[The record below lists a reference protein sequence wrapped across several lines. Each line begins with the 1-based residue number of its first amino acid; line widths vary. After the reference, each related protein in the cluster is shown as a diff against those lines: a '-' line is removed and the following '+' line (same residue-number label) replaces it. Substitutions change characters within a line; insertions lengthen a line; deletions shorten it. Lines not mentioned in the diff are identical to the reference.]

1 MSTVQRELH
10 WDHATDATF
19 DVVIIGGGVNGACLY
34 AELCS
39 QGYKVLLAD
48 KGDFAC
54 GSSQSS
60 GMMIWGGLLYLRN
73 LDVRSVYYFSRA
85 RDAMIALMADRVS
98 PRMLRYA
105 PSLKGGRN
113 PQLIRAVLYLYWM
126 IGLFQRHR
134 PFVERHFKESAL
146 ITHGH
151 GERSLLYE
159 EGFLRESDCRF
170 VLHWIVPFQDPE
182 HVPLNYCAV
191 EGGSYSAAERLW
203 YLRLKDTLGDG
214 EVCTKARCVINCAGV
229 WADHVNQE
237 FGIRTPYKHVM
248 SKGVY
253 IGLTREAEHQ
263 VPLIFEMEHEGD
275 VITYLPWGPIA
286 LWGPTETMV
295 DHIQT
300 GYSVS
305 EDDVRFLLDQAHR
318 HLQHDVRKEDIVSL
332 RCGVRP
338 LVVRQSFHRDCY
350 PLDISRMHKIVSDDE
365 RPWISLFGGKMTGC
379 VETARKISAEILR
392 WVPRRNAPVA
402 PCTDEVRMELM
413 SFPGLN
419 ERVPSAKWCLENE
432 LCVTLQDYLRRRT
445 NISQW
450 VAREGLGPNDEHLA
464 EIEHIALTLNGNDQ
478 AKAQASV
485 AQYRAQ
491 VAARF
496 DSVIA
501 HV

>member
-73 LDVRSVYYFSRA
+73 LDLRSVYYFSKA
-85 RDAMIALMADRVS
+85 RDAMITFMSDRVS

-105 PSLKGGRN
+105 PSLTGGRN
-113 PQLIRAVLYLYWM
+113 PQLIRACLYLYWT

-134 PFVERHFKESAL
+134 PFIERHFRESAL
-146 ITHGH
+146 IANGH
-151 GERSLLYE
+151 RASSLLYE

-170 VLHWIVPFQDPE
+170 VLHWIAPFQDPE

-203 YLRLKDTLGDG
+203 YLRLKDTSGGG
-214 EVCTKARCVINCAGV
+214 EVYTKAKCVINCAGV

-237 FGIRTPYKHVM
+237 FGIRTPYKHVL

-253 IGLTREAEHQ
+253 IGLTRQVEHQ
-263 VPLIFEMEHEGD
+263 VPLIFEMEQEGD

-295 DHIQT
+295 DSIHA

-305 EDDVRFLLDQAHR
+305 EEDVRFLLEQAHR
-318 HLQHDVRKEDIVSL
+318 HLRHDVKKGDIVSL

-338 LVVRQSFHRDCY
+338 LVVRQSFDRECY
-350 PLDISRMHKIVSDDE
+350 PLDISRMHKIVKDDE
-365 RPWISLFGGKMTGC
+365 RPWISLYGGKMTGC
-379 VETARKISAEILR
+379 VETARRIRAEISR
-392 WVPRRNAPVA
+392 WVARKNTPAA
-402 PCTDEVRMELM
+402 PCANGVQAELV
-413 SFPGLN
+413 SFPGLK
-419 ERVPSAKWCLENE
+419 EKVPSVKWCLENE

-450 VAREGLGPNDEHLA
+450 VAREGLGHNDEHLA
-464 EIEHIALTLNGNDQ
+464 EIEHIALTLNRNDQ

-485 AQYRAQ
+485 AQYREQ

>member
-1 MSTVQRELH
+1 MSDIRRGLH
-10 WDHATDATF
+10 WDYATAATF

-39 QGYKVLLAD
+39 RGYKVLLVD

-73 LDVRSVYYFSRA
+73 LDFRSVYYFSKA
-85 RDAMIALMADRVS
+85 RDAMITLMADRVS

-105 PSLKGGRN
+105 PSLTGGRN
-113 PQLIRAVLYLYWM
+113 TQLIRAALYLYWI
-126 IGLFQRHR
+126 IGLFQRHK
-134 PFVERHFKESAL
+134 PLIERDFRESAL
-146 ITHGH
+146 IANGH
-151 GERSLLYE
+151 GESSLLYE

-170 VLHWIVPFQDPE
+170 VLHWIAPFQDPD

-191 EGGSYSAAERLW
+191 EGGSYSTAEKLW
-203 YLRLKDTLGDG
+203 HLRLKDTFGG
-214 EVCTKARCVINCAGV
+214 REVDTKAKCVINCAGV
-229 WADHVNQE
+229 WADNVNQE
-237 FGIRTPYKHVM
+237 FGIRTLYKHVM

-253 IGLTREAEHQ
+253 IGLTRQVEHQ
-263 VPLIFEMEHEGD
+263 VPLIFEMEQEGD

-295 DHIQT
+295 DSIRA

-305 EDDVRFLLDQAHR
+305 EEDVRFLLEQAHR
-318 HLQHDVRKEDIVSL
+318 HLRHDVRKGDIVSL

-338 LVVRQSFHRDCY
+338 LVVRQSFDGDCY
-350 PLDISRMHKIVSDDE
+350 PLDISRMHKIVKDDE
-365 RPWISLFGGKMTGC
+365 RPWISLYGGKMTGC
-379 VETARKISAEILR
+379 VETARKICAEISR
-392 WVPRRNAPVA
+392 WVSPKNTPIT
-402 PCTDEVRMELM
+402 PCPNEVQIELV

-419 ERVPSAKWCLENE
+419 EKVPSVKWCMENE

-450 VAREGLGPNDEHLA
+450 VAREGLGQNDEHLA
-464 EIEHIALTLNGNDQ
+464 AVERIALTLNRNDQ
-478 AKAQASV
+478 TKARASLE
-485 AQYRAQ
+485 QYREQ
-491 VAARF
+491 VATRF